1 MATEVLLPKQGN
13 TVESCIIIE
22 WKKTEGDPVKAGDP
36 LVEVETDKAT
46 LDVEATADGVLLTR
60 LVAEGDDVPVLTP
73 IAVIGEIGERG
84 AAVSGRRKGPAIS
97 PRARRLAEQHGLDY
111 SGVTGTG
118 PGGRIMV
125 KDVEALRAGGPAAA
139 PAAAASDRKPAPAAA
154 AASPARPASPAG
166 GYDERPVTGVRKV
179 IAERM
184 RASLATTAQL
194 TMHATADARRLLDYR
209 ARLKGEDD
217 PQLAAVSL
225 NDLVLFAVSRT
236 LPAFAGLN
244 ATFEGGAIRT
254 YRDVHLGF
262 AVDTE
267 RGLMVPV
274 IHNADRMS
282 LVEIATEAHRLAEAC
297 QTSKARPEDLAG
309 ATFTITNL
317 GALGIESFTPVLNP
331 PQVGILGVC
340 AIGLKPVAESGET
353 RFVPHIGLSLTIDHQ
368 VVDGAP
374 GARFL
379 QALTRTL
386 AHIDTALAR

>member
-194 TMHATADARRLLDYR
+194 TMHSTADARRLLDYR